1 MIKVGSV
8 VIVNK
13 NVSSDG
19 KYDFTVD
26 ADILNG
32 GKYSFTE
39 GKKGV
44 VVSVDESSKRP
55 YQVRFDEFT
64 KYFDSEVLN
73 FKKRDLKLFI

>member
-13 NVSSDG
+13 NVSSDV

-32 GKYSFTE
+32 GNYSFTS

-44 VVSVDESSKRP
+44 VVSVDESSKLP
-55 YQVRFDEFT
+55 YQVRFDEFA